1 MTNLASP
8 NVTDV
13 APDFTVSDATGTP
26 RRLADLCAEQ
36 PLLLVFYRG
45 HW

>member
-1 MTNLASP
+1 MAPLAPP
-8 NVTDV
+8 NVTEV
-13 APDFTVSDATGTP
+13 APDFTLSDATGTP
-26 RRLADLCAEQ
+26 RRLADLCAER

>member
-1 MTNLASP
+1 MTDRAP
-8 NVTDV
+8 PKVTDV
-13 APDFTVSDATGTP
+13 APDFTLSDATGTP
-26 RRLADLCAEQ
+26 RRLADLCATQ